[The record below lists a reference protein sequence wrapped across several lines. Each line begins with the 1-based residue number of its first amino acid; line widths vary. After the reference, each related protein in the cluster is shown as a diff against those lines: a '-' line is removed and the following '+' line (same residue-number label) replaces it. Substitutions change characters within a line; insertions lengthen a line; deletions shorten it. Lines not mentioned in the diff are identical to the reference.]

1 MLVSYRGRGLVL
13 QCAQTLRSFYTST
26 FHPLRD
32 KAGPKENI
40 STTVTDIAASAAS
53 KCIWADVDAGITL
66 GSIYADPLP
75 GLKEALHS
83 DKLAVLLLT
92 GLLAIALLIVPPPL
106 LRRSRMGPL
115 RTLPGWAWNPF
126 AEAGFFFLVRLL
138 ALLIVLLRAA
148 LLAPTF
154 SALLVLLLTLIG
166 HHVLLEIRSMVTL
179 PFAESS

>member
-115 RTLPGWAWNPF
+115 RTLPGWA
-126 AEAGFFFLVRLL
+126 GFFFLVRLL

-166 HHVLLEIRSMVTL
+166 HHVLLELRSMVTL